1 MLYLVDSLTGACV
14 GNGNFQ
20 LRLGMKLLQV
30 AQRQVCA
37 IET

>member
-1 MLYLVDSLTGACV
+1 MLYLVGSLTCACV
-14 GNGNFQ
+14 GSGNFQ
-20 LRLGMKLLQV
+20 LRLGIKLSQV